1 MKRLSAQAL
10 ALVPAFL
17 MLTGPWAL
25 QAAAAGGMHEIAADL
40 PEAQEFAAMGLP
52 QLLQW
57 AADLCKGQW
66 EAPMQMLSALAAF
79 LLCGAAALCLAP
91 GEGWRQLLEWLLLL
105 GAFLLTAE
113 PILALTDEIALTVQ
127 GWYAYLISFVPV
139 FSGVMLSCG
148 QPGAAAVYSGMFL
161 MMAGLSAQLI
171 SALAMPLLQIYLA
184 LNTAAG
190 LCFVDGVQE
199 LCALLGDAVRWLVK
213 LLAAVFAGVLG
224 LQTVL
229 AQGTDSL
236 AAKTG
241 QFMLSSAVPLVGGVA
256 SDAMGSVLA
265 GLQVLKGSLGFAA
278 IAVLAAAFV
287 PLLLR
292 CVLYGAALA
301 AAALLARAT
310 GLGRASGVL
319 KGAAQSISICI
330 SFLVFFFMLVVL
342 ATALMIMIGRG
353 G

>member
-1 MKRLSAQAL
+1 MKRVSAQAL
-10 ALVPAFL
+10 ALVLTLFL
-17 MLTGPWAL
+17 LTGPLPL
-25 QAAAAGGMHEIAADL
+25 QTAAADGMPETAANL

-57 AADLCKGQW
+57 AAELCRDQW
-66 EAPMQMLSALAAF
+66 VEPLRMLAALAAF

-113 PILALTDEIALTVQ
+113 PLLALTDEIASTVQ

-199 LCALLGDAVRWLVK
+199 LCGLLGDAVRWLIK

-241 QFMLSSAVPLVGGVA
+241 QFVLSSAVPLVGGVA

-301 AAALLARAT
+301 ASALLAKAA

-319 KGAAQSISICI
+319 KGAAQSISICV